1 MRYDKFKK
9 LKNLTIYYYY
19 IQQKINMK
27 NKTKI
32 NINIFK
38 KYKK

>member
-9 LKNLTIYYYY
+9 LKNLTIYYY